1 MMCLR
6 VIGGFCVRAPSFVLS
21 VVRVKMHA
29 PYHDGLHRLV
39 KTLGM
44 STAQASL
51 WRHGKVKPS
60 RAVQFVMKL
69 VEMHGWEA
77 LLSGTLAIPPN
88 KVAQDSA
95 QVSKPKRPRKRKVK

>member
-1 MMCLR
+1 
-6 VIGGFCVRAPSFVLS
+6 
-21 VVRVKMHA
+21 MHA

-60 RAVQFVMKL
+60 RAVLFVMKL

-77 LLSGTLAIPPN
+77 LLSGNLEQSPR
-88 KVAQDSA
+88 KVAHDSP
-95 QVSKPKRPRKRKVK
+95 QVPKRKATRKRKAK

>member
-1 MMCLR
+1 
-6 VIGGFCVRAPSFVLS
+6 
-21 VVRVKMHA
+21 MHA
-29 PYHDGLHRLV
+29 PYHDGLHKLV

-60 RAVQFVMKL
+60 RAVLFVMKL

-77 LLSGTLAIPPN
+77 LLSGELAQIPSQL
-88 KVAQDSA
+88 AQDSP
-95 QVSKPKRPRKRKVK
+95 QVPKPKRTRKKLPK

>member
-1 MMCLR
+1 MD
-6 VIGGFCVRAPSFVLS
+6 GFCVRASPFVLS

-29 PYHDGLHRLV
+29 PYNDGLHQLV

-88 KVAQDSA
+88 KPAQESA
-95 QVSKPKRPRKRKVK
+95 QVPKPKRTRKRKAK

>member
-1 MMCLR
+1 
-6 VIGGFCVRAPSFVLS
+6 
-21 VVRVKMHA
+21 MHA

-77 LLSGTLAIPPN
+77 LLSGTLAIPPD
-88 KVAQDSA
+88 KPAQEYA
-95 QVSKPKRPRKRKVK
+95 QVPKPKRAKRKATK

>member
-1 MMCLR
+1 M
-6 VIGGFCVRAPSFVLS
+6 VNDGFCVRASRFVLS
-21 VVRVKMHA
+21 VARVKMHA
-29 PYHDGLHRLV
+29 PYHDGLHKLV

-60 RAVQFVMKL
+60 RAVLFVMKL

-77 LLSGTLAIPPN
+77 LLSGELEQTPR
-88 KVAQDSA
+88 KVAQDSS
-95 QVSKPKRPRKRKVK
+95 QVPKPKATRKRKTK

>member
-1 MMCLR
+1 M
-6 VIGGFCVRAPSFVLS
+6 VNDGFCVRASPFVLS
-21 VVRVKMHA
+21 IVRVKMHA
-29 PYHDGLHRLV
+29 PYHDGLHKLV

-60 RAVQFVMKL
+60 RAVLFVMKL

-77 LLSGTLAIPPN
+77 LLSGNLEQSPR
-88 KVAQDSA
+88 KVAQDSP
-95 QVSKPKRPRKRKVK
+95 QVPKRKATRKRKAK

>member
-1 MMCLR
+1 
-6 VIGGFCVRAPSFVLS
+6 
-21 VVRVKMHA
+21 MHA
-29 PYHDGLHRLV
+29 PYHDGLHKLV

-60 RAVQFVMKL
+60 RAVLFVMKL

-77 LLSGTLAIPPN
+77 LLSGELAHSPN
-88 KVAQDSA
+88 KLAQDST
-95 QVSKPKRPRKRKVK
+95 QVPKRKATRKRKAK